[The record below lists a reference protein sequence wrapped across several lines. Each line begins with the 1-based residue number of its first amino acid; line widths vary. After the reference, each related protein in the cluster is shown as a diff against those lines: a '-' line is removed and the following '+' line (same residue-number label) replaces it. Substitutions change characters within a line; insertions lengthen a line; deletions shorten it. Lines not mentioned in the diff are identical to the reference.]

1 MSALALTIVLI
12 HSIETWKKEDRAGK
26 SLSDHPIQPRH
37 FTDGEIEVHQDAA
50 TSQVHTAT

>member
-1 MSALALTIVLI
+1 MSALALTTVLI